1 MATFINLIL
10 KLSERPDINST
21 NCIVLLECRLNQTG
35 KDSPMINAQLLQMA
49 INASNDGIVIAEKEG
64 DQDNILIY
72 VNPAFE
78 HLTGYTSEEILYQDC
93 RFLQSGDRDQQALPT
108 IREALSTKGS
118 CREILRNYRK
128 DGTPF
133 WNELSLSTVK
143 DPGNGQVYF
152 VGVQKDV
159 TIQVKAQQR
168 VAQLE
173 TQLAEALAEL
183 AALKATNGANKTSN

>member
-1 MATFINLIL
+1 
-10 KLSERPDINST
+10 
-21 NCIVLLECRLNQTG
+21 
-35 KDSPMINAQLLQMA
+35 MINAKLLQLA

-64 DQDNILIY
+64 DQDKILIY

-78 HLTGYTSEEILYQDC
+78 RLTGYTSEEILYQDC
-93 RFLQSGDRDQQALPT
+93 RFLQSGDRDQDALPK
-108 IREALSTKGS
+108 IRDALASEGS

-143 DPGNGQVYF
+143 SSSDGQVYF
-152 VGVQKDV
+152 IGVQKDV

-168 VAQLE
+168 VVQLE
-173 TQLAEALAEL
+173 AQLAEVQAEL
-183 AALKATNGANKTSN
+183 DALKATNGKNKTAN

>member
-1 MATFINLIL
+1 
-10 KLSERPDINST
+10 
-21 NCIVLLECRLNQTG
+21 
-35 KDSPMINAQLLQMA
+35 MINAQLLQMV
-49 INASNDGIVIAEKEG
+49 INASNDGVVIAEKEG
-64 DQDNILIY
+64 EQDNILIY

-78 HLTGYTSEEILYQDC
+78 RLTGYTSEEILYQDC
-93 RFLQSGDRDQQALPT
+93 RFLQSGDRDQ
-108 IREALSTKGS
+108 EALTLIRNALSNGGS

-143 DPGNGQVYF
+143 NPSDGQTYF

-159 TIQVKAQQR
+159 TAQVKTQQR

-173 TQLAEALAEL
+173 AQVAALQAEL
-183 AALKATNGANKTSN
+183 AALKPTNGANKTTN

>member
-1 MATFINLIL
+1 
-10 KLSERPDINST
+10 
-21 NCIVLLECRLNQTG
+21 
-35 KDSPMINAQLLQMA
+35 MINASLLQMV
-49 INASNDGIVIAEKEG
+49 INASNDGIVVAEKEG
-64 DQDNILIY
+64 EQDNILIY

-78 HLTGYTSEEILYQDC
+78 RLTGYSSEEILYQDC
-93 RFLQSGDRDQQALPT
+93 RFLQSGDRDQANLT
-108 IREALSTKGS
+108 RIRDTLRNGGA

-143 DPGNGQVYF
+143 NDKDGQTYF

-159 TIQVKAQQR
+159 TVQVKAQQR

-173 TQLAEALAEL
+173 AQVAALQAEL
-183 AALKATNGANKTSN
+183 SALKATNGANKTAN

>member
-1 MATFINLIL
+1 
-10 KLSERPDINST
+10 
-21 NCIVLLECRLNQTG
+21 
-35 KDSPMINAQLLQMA
+35 MINASLLQMV
-49 INASNDGIVIAEKEG
+49 INASNDGIVVAEKEG
-64 DQDNILIY
+64 DQDTILIY

-78 HLTGYTSEEILYQDC
+78 QLTGYSSEEILYQDC
-93 RFLQSGDRDQQALPT
+93 RFLQAGDRDQASLERV
-108 IREALSTKGS
+108 REVLRNNGS

-143 DPGNGQVYF
+143 SADDGLTYF
-152 VGVQKDV
+152 LGVQKDV

-173 TQLAEALAEL
+173 QEVATLKAQLAE
-183 AALKATNGANKTSN
+183 LKATNGANKSAN